1 MKLKFCILLSGVVL
15 MAACASSLTKKD
27 VHLES
32 VQGNVCA
39 NCYWG
44 TGCGAVSTLDV
55 AQMGLSNSNP
65 GYTGEPY
72 IQFACDNGREEL
84 GVLWTQGSCNQTGGL
99 EGEALNERFKKIIGQ
114 EECLFGR

>member
-1 MKLKFCILLSGVVL
+1 MKFRIGMVVSGVVL

-27 VHLES
+27 VQAVS

-65 GYTGEPY
+65 GYTGDPY

-84 GVLWTQGSCNQTGGL
+84 GVLWTKGSCNQTGGL
-99 EGEALNERFKKIIGQ
+99 AGGALSERFKGIMGQ
-114 EECLFGR
+114 EACLFGR